1 MSLFEKIKNK
11 TLVEKKSDSDYFAK
25 DKLGNVYKTE
35 KDYDNRPFSNYEKD
49 QAKKANTTPQE
60 LRKRFKKAKFDGPP
74 FARQTRKFDTQYTK
88 PDGTKR
94 VSPSFFDKRQE
105 FGIKDDGKVDVGG
118 VKQRM
123 GSRFFSA
130 REKQYKAALK
140 LPDSDPNKKRLVSKY
155 GKFVKKAERG
165 PEGSKFLNKLVN
177 RITSDSKPGGGKRIS
192 KGKFERTPRLIDTSG
207 KSLERTLKSY
217 SDYTNPTVPSKAKA
231 ATGKKFKTFD
241 GSPPKGLRKGTRL
254 KLPMQGG
261 PNEVDFDV
269 EKLPKGKFDPRK
281 NVRGIDKAGYA
292 RVTDSKG
299 KFIKMKNFAKN
310 TNRQAEISADLAKG
324 VSRADKGG
332 YVTAKVY
339 SGNAKQ
345 QAAFKKAFEKG
356 KEDFYKTTHS
366 KKILG
371 VSNKT
376 GDFNPQFKA
385 DKARLDFGGKISQ
398 GDGLTKNQ
406 RKKNLNKI
414 MSDINAKTKGKATK
428 IGKGQAFKKFAS
440 KQGGKAFKYLK
451 GAAARNPL
459 AATAIGLGAL
469 YFGGQQIKK
478 ALGPKTLTNKD
489 FSSTAPIKDRS
500 GQNVRFKYDKKAENI
515 AKPYLTSKSLKKFK
529 SGDYNVATKSGKPI
543 NVNQNMKQSA
553 FEKQIQKAQKNPNNK
568 KNQQFLKKFKNAT
581 RPT

>member
-1 MSLFEKIKNK
+1 MNYLTHQLLNAEEINHIRKELEK
-11 TLVEKKSDSDYFAK
+11 SSK
-25 DKLGNVYKTE
+25 DKDWEDGK
-35 KDYDNRPFSNYEKD
+35 
-49 QAKKANTTPQE
+49 NTAGSHASKVKNNLQ
-60 LRKRFKKAKFDGPP
+60 L
-74 FARQTRKFDTQYTK
+74 
-88 PDGTKR
+88 
-94 VSPSFFDKRQE
+94 KRQ
-105 FGIKDDGKVDVGG
+105 
-118 VKQRM
+118 
-123 GSRFFSA
+123 S
-130 REKQYKAALK
+130 
-140 LPDSDPNKKRLVSKY
+140 
-155 GKFVKKAERG
+155 
-165 PEGSKFLNKLVN
+165 
-177 RITSDSKPGGGKRIS
+177 
-192 KGKFERTPRLIDTSG
+192 
-207 KSLERTLKSY
+207 
-217 SDYTNPTVPSKAKA
+217 
-231 ATGKKFKTFD
+231 
-241 GSPPKGLRKGTRL
+241 
-254 KLPMQGG
+254 
-261 PNEVDFDV
+261 
-269 EKLPKGKFDPRK
+269 
-281 NVRGIDKAGYA
+281 
-292 RVTDSKG
+292 
-299 KFIKMKNFAKN
+299 
-310 TNRQAEISADLAKG
+310 EISADLAKG

-459 AATAIGLGAL
+459 VAAAIAVGGLYYAGS
-469 YFGGQQIKK
+469 QIKK